1 MSVSQFDLLTTFPS
15 YFLPYGYY
23 SLHRYLLSP
32 IMCLALFQVVNKTD
46 ELPALVVFTT
56 TGNGA
61 RLETQGPCGR

>member
-32 IMCLALFQVVNKTD
+32 VMCLALFQVVNKTD
-46 ELPALVVFTT
+46 ELPALVVFTFW
-56 TGNGA
+56 
-61 RLETQGPCGR
+61 